1 MYKAAQNEINDGKE
15 EKVHFAEEENHANND
30 EAAMSGLN
38 KALIDQHREVNGKP
52 KLTHDQWLRLKEHQ
66 RNLRKALISE
76 AKRDLFEK
84 LVQKQAELEIE
95 NEERH
100 KRMLEW
106 EENKLIG
113 LERKL
118 DIEKRKNRDEKLK
131 NET

>member
-1 MYKAAQNEINDGKE
+1 
-15 EKVHFAEEENHANND
+15 VHFAEDERHGND

-131 NET
+131 KET

>member
-15 EKVHFAEEENHANND
+15 EKVHFAEEENHGNND

-131 NET
+131 KET

>member
-1 MYKAAQNEINDGKE
+1 LYKAAQNEINDGKE
-15 EKVHFAEEENHANND
+15 EKVHFAEDEHHGND

-131 NET
+131 KET